1 MPCYHPIRGYRGAGG
16 KVVFAVGDTE
26 SRIQVPCGQ
35 CVGCRL
41 ERSRQWAIRCV
52 HEAALHEENAFIT
65 LTYDQEHLPTDGGLH
80 KSHWQ
85 SFAKAVRRNLDDDA
99 KNDRNHRPT
108 FRYFHC
114 GEYGDERGRPHYHA
128 AIFGINFS
136 ADRKIWTMNKNGEGL
151 YVSPLLE
158 KLWGRGFCSIGE
170 LTFESAAYVARYVM
184 KKINGPRAAEHY
196 QRINKTTGETWTI
209 QPEYT
214 TMSRRPGIGQG
225 WIDKYYKEVRKSDA
239 VLMNGK
245 EIKPPIYYDKHY
257 EINDPHGYENM
268 KQNRKSKAIK
278 NKENYTPKKLH
289 IKEKITLLQ
298 IKKLERKLD

>member
-1 MPCYHPIRGYRGAGG
+1 
-16 KVVFAVGDTE
+16 
-26 SRIQVPCGQ
+26 
-35 CVGCRL
+35 
-41 ERSRQWAIRCV
+41 
-52 HEAALHEENAFIT
+52 
-65 LTYDQEHLPTDGGLH
+65 
-80 KSHWQ
+80 
-85 SFAKAVRRNLDDDA
+85 
-99 KNDRNHRPT
+99 
-108 FRYFHC
+108 
-114 GEYGDERGRPHYHA
+114 
-128 AIFGINFS
+128 
-136 ADRKIWTMNKNGEGL
+136 MNKDGEGL

-184 KKINGPRAAEHY
+184 KKINGPKAAEHY
-196 QRINKTTGETWTI
+196 QRTNKTTGETWTI

-268 KQNRKSKAIK
+268 KQNRKDKAIK

-289 IKEKITLLQ
+289 IKEKITLL
-298 IKKLERKLD
+298 KMTKLERKLE